1 MEVFVDFCE
10 DAIFEMQHAAALM
23 ATGDEEGTTGKQKRN
38 FFNISLSHQKLFFLK
53 NFDFHRQK
61 RNYYSLRRRT
71 KRNYC
76 SIKRKIY

>member
-53 NFDFHRQK
+53 KF
-61 RNYYSLRRRT
+61 
-71 KRNYC
+71 
-76 SIKRKIY
+76 

>member
-61 RNYYSLRRRT
+61 RNY
-71 KRNYC
+71 
-76 SIKRKIY
+76 